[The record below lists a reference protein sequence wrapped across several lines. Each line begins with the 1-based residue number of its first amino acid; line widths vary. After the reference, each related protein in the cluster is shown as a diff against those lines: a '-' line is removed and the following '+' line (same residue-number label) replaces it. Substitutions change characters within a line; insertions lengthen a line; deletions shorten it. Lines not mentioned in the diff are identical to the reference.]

1 MRCLSEAGRR
11 KLRRGVFGQWALL
24 RVSARSPNHTQ
35 RCCQRYGKVN
45 TYNSTNLGASQ
56 DREDYGQRMEFQP
69 VSQRPRQVEIILDN
83 SPRKQQC
90 SHPNPMK
97 IVGHADPGDQRRCAH
112 PTDDRNKF
120 KYSSENTQRDCVRES
135 EDEQNRR
142 IERQGKEAEKN
153 LSPDIA
159 GKDGVYLVDD
169 HPGRLLM
176 LLRKERFYSAFRDAI
191 SVAEQ
196 EEGQYRN
203 QCQPSEDLCSL
214 RK

>member
-1 MRCLSEAGRR
+1 
-11 KLRRGVFGQWALL
+11 
-24 RVSARSPNHTQ
+24 
-35 RCCQRYGKVN
+35 
-45 TYNSTNLGASQ
+45 
-56 DREDYGQRMEFQP
+56 MEFQP

-120 KYSSENTQRDCVRES
+120 KYSSENTQRDRVRES

-153 LSPDIA
+153 LSPDISEQSQSLYMIYL
-159 GKDGVYLVDD
+159 KKWQETTRTDGNARVEGPSTVYV
-169 HPGRLLM
+169 R
-176 LLRKERFYSAFRDAI
+176 
-191 SVAEQ
+191 
-196 EEGQYRN
+196 
-203 QCQPSEDLCSL
+203 
-214 RK
+214 